1 MNTKAAGVMELIV
14 LLIIIVITSAAMLL
28 LVKFNIVTLKADGV
42 QEPVLNAEF
51 IPYAREGTLVV
62 KEFSFCRSV
71 DDAYNCLGGGAVF
84 TFDQPVYYRFGV
96 ESSTFNG
103 DIKIVKNYRIKG
115 PSGDVLLDVG
125 NDQQYEFNTVSTNDR
140 ETVLFK
146 DYFVIPSGLPAG
158 EYTLE
163 LVVENPL
170 LTKTA
175 TLSQK
180 FVVGSGV
187 EG

>member
-1 MNTKAAGVMELIV
+1 MNTKATSVTELIV
-14 LLIIIVITSAAMLL
+14 LLIVVVVTSAAILL
-28 LVKFNIVTLKADGV
+28 LVKFDVLTLKSDSS

-51 IPYAREGTLVV
+51 IPYAREGSLVV

-71 DDAYNCLGGGAVF
+71 DDTYNCLGGGAVF

-103 DIKIVKNYRIKG
+103 DIKVIKNYRIRG
-115 PSGDVLLDVG
+115 PSGDVLLDAG
-125 NDQQYEFNTVSTNDR
+125 NDQQYQFDVSSNNNK

-146 DYFVIPSGLPAG
+146 DYFVIPTGLPSG

-163 LVVENPL
+163 LIVENPL
-170 LTKTA
+170 LTKST
-175 TLSQK
+175 TMSQK
-180 FVVGSGV
+180 FFIESGV

>member
-1 MNTKAAGVMELIV
+1 MNTKGTGMIELLVFLIV
-14 LLIIIVITSAAMLL
+14 VVVTSAAILL
-28 LVKFNIVTLKADGV
+28 LVKFNVLALKTDSV
-42 QEPVLNAEF
+42 QEPVLNTEF

-62 KEFSFCRSV
+62 KDFSFCRSV
-71 DDAYNCLGGGAVF
+71 DDAYTCLGAGAVF

-96 ESSTFNG
+96 ESSTYNG
-103 DIKIVKNYRIKG
+103 EIKVIKNYRIRG
-115 PSGDVLLDVG
+115 PSNDVLLEVG
-125 NDQQYEFNTVSTNDR
+125 NDQQYQFDVSSTHDR
-140 ETVLFK
+140 ETALFK

-175 TLSQK
+175 TLTQK
-180 FVVGSGV
+180 FSVGV

>member
-1 MNTKAAGVMELIV
+1 MNTKAASVTELIV
-14 LLIIIVITSAAMLL
+14 LLIIVVVTSATILL
-28 LVKFNIVTLKADGV
+28 LVKFNVLTLKVDTN

-84 TFDQPVYYRFGV
+84 TFDQPVNFRFGV

-103 DIKIVKNYRIKG
+103 DIKVIKNYRIRG
-115 PSGDVLLDVG
+115 PLGDVLLDVG
-125 NDQQYEFNTVSTNDR
+125 NDQQYQFDVSSNNDK

-146 DYFVIPSGLPAG
+146 DYFVIPSGLPSG

-175 TLSQK
+175 TLSEK
-180 FVVGSGV
+180 FVVSSGV

>member
-1 MNTKAAGVMELIV
+1 MNKKAAGITELIV
-14 LLIIIVITSAAMLL
+14 LLIVIVVTSAAMLL
-28 LVKFNIVTLKADGV
+28 LVKFNIITLKTDGA

-51 IPYAREGTLVV
+51 IPYAREGTLVI

-84 TFDQPVYYRFGV
+84 IFDEPVYYRFGV

-115 PSGDVLLDVG
+115 PTGEVLLEVG
-125 NDQQYEFNTVSTNDR
+125 NDQQYQFDVSSNNDK

-170 LTKTA
+170 LTKTT
-175 TLSQK
+175 TLAQK
-180 FVVGSGV
+180 FVVGEGV

>member
-1 MNTKAAGVMELIV
+1 MNSKAASVTELIV
-14 LLIIIVITSAAMLL
+14 LLIIIVVTSATILL
-28 LVKFNIVTLKADGV
+28 LVKFNVLTLKADGG

-84 TFDQPVYYRFGV
+84 IFDELVYYRFGV

-103 DIKIVKNYRIKG
+103 DIKIVKNYRIRG
-115 PSGDVLLDVG
+115 PAGDILLDVG
-125 NDQQYEFNTVSTNDR
+125 NDQQYEFNTLSKNDK

-170 LTKTA
+170 LTKT
-175 TLSQK
+175 TTMVQK
-180 FVVGSGV
+180 FVIEGGV

>member
-1 MNTKAAGVMELIV
+1 MNTKATSVTELIV
-14 LLIIIVITSAAMLL
+14 LLIIIVVTSATILL
-28 LVKFNIVTLKADGV
+28 LVKFNVLTLKADGG

-103 DIKIVKNYRIKG
+103 DIKIMKNYRIKG
-115 PSGDVLLDVG
+115 PTGDVLLDVG
-125 NDQQYEFNTVSTNDR
+125 NDQQYEFNTISQNDK

-170 LTKTA
+170 LTKTT
-175 TLSQK
+175 TLAQK
-180 FVVGSGV
+180 FVMSGV